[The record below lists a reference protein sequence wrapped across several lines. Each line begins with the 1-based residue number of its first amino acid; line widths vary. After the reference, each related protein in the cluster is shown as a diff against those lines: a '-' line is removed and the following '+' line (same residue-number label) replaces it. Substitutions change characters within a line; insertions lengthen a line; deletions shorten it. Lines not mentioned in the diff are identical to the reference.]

1 MGKRSFRLG
10 VALVSML
17 WLPPSGGSAL
27 AWQFQPPA
35 GQPTGGSEQTPPGQG
50 RGRGGRGGNPA
61 AALYAQHC
69 ASCHGPKLEGG
80 AASSLLDEMWKFGG
94 DDASITASIR
104 DGRPGTAMIAFK
116 DILDDLQIRQLVF
129 HIREQAGLAKGR
141 PETKVDPQGAIV
153 KSEKATLRFEVV
165 ARDLETPW
173 GLAFLP
179 DGRLLITE
187 RPGRLRI
194 VENGRMLPPVTGI
207 PEVWHVQDGGLFD
220 VEVHP
225 QYAKNGWIYL
235 SLSESG
241 PDKTSNTVIIRGR
254 IKDNAWVDQ
263 QVLFKGPPETYTPQ
277 NFHYGSRFAF
287 DAQGHLY
294 YSIGDKGR
302 PEDAQDLSKPAG
314 KIHRVNDDG
323 SVPKDNPFVN
333 RPDALGSIWSYGHRN
348 PQGLAFD
355 SSGRLWA
362 SEHGPRGGDELNLIE
377 PGKNYGWAV
386 VSNGLQ
392 PGITKSEQEG
402 MESPVVHWTPTI
414 APAGIA
420 VSSSPQYPGWKGSL
434 FVTGLGGQQLRR
446 LEVSGRTV
454 THQEVVFN
462 EYGRV
467 RDIITG
473 PDGLFYVSLSLPGQ
487 RLSDTTAGVVVRMV
501 PVP

>member
-1 MGKRSFRLG
+1 MIRLILPACALTIAAAAAAQSAPPKPPA
-10 VALVSML
+10 VALY
-17 WLPPSGGSAL
+17 
-27 AWQFQPPA
+27 
-35 GQPTGGSEQTPPGQG
+35 EQ
-50 RGRGGRGGNPA
+50 
-61 AALYAQHC
+61 YC
-69 ASCHGPKLEGG
+69 ASCHGPKMDGG
-80 AASSLLDEMWKFGG
+80 LAGSLIDDVWKFGG
-94 DDASITASIR
+94 DDASVTASIR
-104 DGRPGTAMIAFK
+104 DGRPGTAMQAFK
-116 DILDDLQIRQLVF
+116 DILDEQQIRTLVF
-129 HIREQAGLAKGR
+129 HIREQAGLAKGK
-141 PETKVDPQGAIV
+141 PETKVDPHGAIV
-153 KSEKATLRFEVV
+153 KSEKQTVKLEVV

-194 VENGRMLPPVTGI
+194 LDKGRLGAPVTGI
-207 PEVWHVQDGGLFD
+207 PEVWPVQDGGLFD

-225 QYAKNGWIYL
+225 DYSRNGWIYL
-235 SLSESG
+235 SYSEAT
-241 PDKTSNTVIIRGR
+241 PEKTSNTIVMRG
-254 IKDNAWVDQ
+254 KLHDNAFVDQ
-263 QVLFKGPPETYTPQ
+263 HVLFKGGPETYTPH

-287 DAQGHLY
+287 DKQGHLF

-333 RPDALGSIWSYGHRN
+333 RAGALGTIWSYGHRN

-355 SSGRLWA
+355 PRTGKLWA
-362 SEHGPRGGDELNLIE
+362 TEHGPRGGDELNLIE
-377 PGKNYGWAV
+377 AGHNYGWAV

-402 MESPVVHWTPTI
+402 MDSPIVHWTPTI

-420 VSSSPQYPGWKGSL
+420 FATSKQYPGWTNDL

-446 LEVSGRTV
+446 LEISGNKV

-467 RDIITG
+467 RDIIVG
-473 PDGLFYVSLSLPGQ
+473 PDGLFYVAVSLPGA
-487 RLSDTTAGVVVRMV
+487 RVSDTTAGVVVRLV
-501 PVP
+501 PVK